1 MIKIRAQ
8 VQQNPFRFVL
18 WNVLHCFY
26 LSFVSLVSG
35 YLDRVVALGR
45 LCLFWSGGVGQAGQE
60 LRGKCPLLE
69 ASSPSSLSPCPSHAH
84 GMLAS
89 AQKHVCDPSL
99 CTTQSPEQIINKKVR
114 EWEGEQ
120 REWKKAVIIFIVVFT
135 TICAI
140 SYLKL
145 QKYSDDK
152 EWRVL
157 QFSTICAC
165 VRSLCRDE
173 AVDTACLCWHCA
185 ARVCL

>member
-1 MIKIRAQ
+1 M
-8 VQQNPFRFVL
+8 
-18 WNVLHCFY
+18 
-26 LSFVSLVSG
+26 SG
-35 YLDRVVALGR
+35 YLDRVAALGR

-89 AQKHVCDPSL
+89 AQKHVCDPSW

-120 REWKKAVIIFIVVFT
+120 REWKKTVIIFIVVFT

-157 QFSTICAC
+157 QFLTICAC

-173 AVDTACLCWHCA
+173 AVDTACLCWYCA
-185 ARVCL
+185 ACVCL

>member
-1 MIKIRAQ
+1 M
-8 VQQNPFRFVL
+8 
-18 WNVLHCFY
+18 
-26 LSFVSLVSG
+26 SG
-35 YLDRVVALGR
+35 YLDRVAALGR
-45 LCLFWSGGVGQAGQE
+45 LSLFWSGGVGQAGQG

-69 ASSPSSLSPCPSHAH
+69 ASSPSSLFLCPSHAH

-99 CTTQSPEQIINKKVR
+99 CTTQSPEQIISKRMR
-114 EWEGEQ
+114 EWEGK
-120 REWKKAVIIFIVVFT
+120 RLKWKKAVIIIIVVFT

-145 QKYSDDK
+145 QKYSNDK

-173 AVDTACLCWHCA
+173 AVDTACLCRYCP